1 MGLHTLRRI
10 SARTSLPT
18 RLVILVVVLILLTT
32 LSAGVPAFLLVRN
45 QLEQQAWQRVDATAR
60 STESLYD
67 AAHSRVVDL
76 TALLAERP
84 TLRRLIED
92 GDLAAIEPYLRAF
105 QEQSELDLILLC
117 DDTTVVAATVPFTA
131 ECPIGA
137 SSGVGLVDGRPV
149 FLAGNTILSSDIP
162 ETLGTVITGMWLD
175 AQFLLQLS
183 ANTGAHQSILDADGQ
198 LLASSLP
205 PGVMTVQRRGIG
217 RELTGAGLTYFI
229 SQFSLPHQPG
239 APNLVAEVE
248 LPVDQLLQ
256 TERRA
261 LAVLVASTGIVAL
274 VGVIA
279 GVWYIRRLTA
289 PLRRLTS
296 AAEQISQGDLGA
308 PIPRLAG
315 PPEFTTLSSSLER
328 SQATMLGALEER
340 EAARDWLN
348 SLIQSVVEGVVTFDT
363 RGRVTFMSQ
372 GAEMMTGW
380 SSAEAVGQPINDLLP
395 LADAQPEMTFLDC
408 IPPAGEKRE
417 IEVRTRSGKSLVL
430 AATGARMVPPNSDR
444 VQVALVLRDVTEE
457 QALRNLRSFFLA
469 NISHEFRTPL
479 STLNASIELLIDQV
493 DELSPGE
500 IRELLKPTHMSLLS
514 LQSLI
519 DNLLESSSIEAG
531 SFTLR
536 RRTVSLDEV
545 MADALTIVRPLV
557 ERRRQMVAVTEPAT
571 MPTLQADRARLTQ
584 ALVNLLT
591 NASKYSP
598 IGRPIDLRINERA
611 GMLRL
616 AVADRGPGVSPDDRV
631 NLFRRFMRLNAQVD
645 EQYGI
650 GLGLYLVK
658 KIAEAHGGQ
667 VGVEDRPGG
676 GAIFWMELP
685 LVVAETAQ
693 AVNAREVVT

>member
-1 MGLHTLRRI
+1 MRRI
-10 SARTSLPT
+10 AARFSLAS
-18 RLVILVVVLILLTT
+18 RLVFLVVVLILLTT
-32 LSAGVPAFLLVRN
+32 LSAGVPAFLMTRS

-60 STESLYD
+60 ATESLYN
-67 AAHSRVVDL
+67 AAQSRVIDL

-84 TLRRLIED
+84 TLRRLIQD

-105 QEQSELDLILLC
+105 QEQSELDMILLC
-117 DDTTVVAATVPFTA
+117 QGADVLTATIAFAAP
-131 ECPIGA
+131 CPIGA
-137 SSGVGLVDGRPV
+137 DSGVTLIDGRPV
-149 FLAGNTILSSDIP
+149 LLAGHSILSNEIP
-162 ETLGTVITGMWLD
+162 ETLGTVIAGTWLD
-175 AQFLLQLS
+175 DQFLAQLS
-183 ANTGAHQSILDADGQ
+183 ANTGVHQSILDADGQ
-198 LLASSLP
+198 LLASTVP
-205 PGVMTVQRRGIG
+205 PGVLTVQARGIG
-217 RELTGAGLTYFI
+217 RELSGDGRTYFI
-229 SQFSLPHQPG
+229 SQFKLPNQPG
-239 APNLVAEVE
+239 VPSLLAEVE

-256 TERRA
+256 TERQA
-261 LAVLVASTGIVAL
+261 LLVLVASTGFVAL
-274 VGVIA
+274 MGVIA

-315 PPEFTTLSSSLER
+315 PPEFATLSASLVQ

-340 EAARDWLN
+340 SAARDWLN

-363 RGRVTFMSQ
+363 RGRVTFLSQ
-372 GAEMMTGW
+372 GAEIMTGW
-380 SSAEAVGQPINDLLP
+380 SSGEAVGEPVNAVLP
-395 LADAQPEMTFLDC
+395 LVDSHNGQTFLDF

-417 IEVRTRSGKSLVL
+417 IEVLTRSGKSLVL

-493 DELSPGE
+493 DDLSPGE

-531 SFTLR
+531 SFVLR
-536 RRTVSLDEV
+536 RRPVNLNEV
-545 MADALTIVRPLV
+545 MADALSIVRPLV
-557 ERRRQMVAVTEPAT
+557 ERRRQAVAVTEPAT
-571 MPTLQADRARLTQ
+571 MSALVADRTRLTQ

-598 IGRPIDLRINERA
+598 IGRPIDLRITEIE
-611 GMLRL
+611 GMLRI

-667 VGVEDRPGG
+667 VGVDDRPGG
-676 GAIFWMELP
+676 GAIFWMTLP
-685 LVVAETAQ
+685 LTPEEAAS
-693 AVNAREVVT
+693 